1 MPTIYKYKIT
11 PKYFNILLFKRFFL
25 CIFAAEFK
33 FKNNMVKLK
42 KTTYSLK
49 DVTVVQ
55 APISYQEHR
64 GDVNPYVETCSRETL
79 PIFVAPMAAVTDENN
94 YKVWIDNKITPVIPR
109 SIQGNVSLMGRLNL
123 SKETFVSFS
132 LQEVKDL
139 VNDGFLDSVVGDEHT
154 LYICIDI
161 AHGTLASLYDTCT
174 KIKKTYGNKIIIMT
188 GNIANPK
195 AYEYY
200 CRCGIS
206 YVRVSIGSGSRCTT
220 AANVSIH
227 YGMATLLDDIN
238 EVRSNMYRPTIE
250 ENSIFVETKVIADGG
265 IGWFDDMQKAIAL
278 GADYVMIGKM
288 FAECEE
294 ACGEIIW
301 ANSLEAIAQGNYYSN
316 RNREQLVENVDKMGD
331 MFFCSISN
339 ELNDLKP
346 FRNYYGMSTRISQKI
361 TGGDGKKTSE
371 GISRPVEVKYPVSK
385 FLSNVESYL
394 RSCMTYTNSYTIE
407 DLQKNAEVVILGG
420 SGDSSYRK

>member
-1 MPTIYKYKIT
+1 
-11 PKYFNILLFKRFFL
+11 
-25 CIFAAEFK
+25 
-33 FKNNMVKLK
+33 MVKLGK
-42 KTTYSLK
+42 ITYSLK

-64 GDVNPYVETCSRETL
+64 GDVNPYVETCGRETL
-79 PIFVAPMAAVTDENN
+79 PIFVAPMAAVTNEKN

-109 SIQGNVSLMGRLNL
+109 SIQGNVSIMERLNL

-132 LQEVKDL
+132 LQEIKQL
-139 VNDGFLDSVVGDEHT
+139 FNEGFLDGVVGDNHT

-161 AHGTLASLYDTCT
+161 AHGALASLYEICS
-174 KIKKTYGNKIIIMT
+174 KIKKTYGDRVVLMT

-200 CRCGIS
+200 CRCGID
-206 YVRVSIGSGSRCTT
+206 YARCSIGSGSRCTT
-220 AANVSIH
+220 AVNVSVH
-227 YGMATLLDDIN
+227 YAMASLIDDIC
-238 EVRSNMYRPTIE
+238 EVRENMYRPTLE
-250 ENSIFVETKVIADGG
+250 ENSIFTETKIIADGG
-265 IGWFDDMQKAIAL
+265 IGWYDDVQKALAL

-301 ANSLEAIAQGNYYSN
+301 ATSMEAIARGNYYSN
-316 RNREQLVENVDKMGD
+316 SNKEQMVENVDKMGD

-346 FRNYYGMSTRISQKI
+346 FRNYYGMSTRIAQKI
-361 TGGDGKKTSE
+361 TGGDGDKTSE
-371 GISRPVEVKYPVSK
+371 GISRPVEVKHPVAK
-385 FLSNVESYL
+385 MLNNMESYL
-394 RSCMTYTNSYTIE
+394 RSCMTYTNSSTIDE
-407 DLQKNAEVVILGG
+407 LKKNAEVVILGG
-420 SGDSSYRK
+420 SGDVSYRK